1 MGLAGVICACVVFHI
16 SFELIVEI
24 HAESKC
30 NSTILQLAKLRLDD
44 TGQIWF
50 QVNFD
55 FSLFDIHY
63 HILA

>member
-44 TGQIWF
+44 TGQI
-50 QVNFD
+50 
-55 FSLFDIHY
+55 
-63 HILA
+63 